1 MRWLVMIFVVI
12 GGAIIQMFIPPVVL
26 FGQAKVPFLVALVV
40 YYALCHDTD
49 YMLVAAFLAGL
60 LQDVMS
66 PIPLGYS
73 SFCFCVIGLVA
84 GRFRNV
90 VMTESLLPAVLFGAS
105 AAMVAVLASYL
116 LLVKDQLVSCTFWW
130 LLLKLIGA
138 GILGAVCAPVVF
150 ALIGRLDRMVGNVM
164 TKEET
169 VVLDIE

>member
-12 GGAIIQMFIPPVVL
+12 AGAIIQMFVPPIVL
-26 FGQAKVPFLVALVV
+26 LGQAKVPFLVALVI
-40 YYALCHDTD
+40 YYALSHDTD

-84 GRFRNV
+84 GRFRNI

-130 LLLKLIGA
+130 LLLKLTGA
-138 GILGAVCAPVVF
+138 GILGGVCAPAVF
-150 ALIGRLDRMVGNVM
+150 WLVGRLDLMVGNVM
-164 TKEET
+164 TTEET